1 LELTYGTIL
10 VEIDRG
16 VALVT
21 LNRPGA
27 RNAMNLRMSHEL
39 GHAFTALDDDDD
51 VRAIVV
57 TGAGSAFCAGTDL
70 DPGETVLGR
79 AGGAP
84 SLDVGPP
91 LSDLSPWEM
100 ATPVLAAINGAA
112 VGLGL
117 TYPMQWDIRIAARD
131 AKLGFVFNRRGLLP
145 EGNSLWLLPR
155 LVGVAR
161 SLELLLTGRVFTG
174 AEAAE
179 MGLVNQAVA
188 PDEVVPTTL
197 AIAHEIADQTA
208 PLSTAITKRL
218 FYRYLE
224 TGDRQTTRR
233 EEREFFRWLAS
244 QPDSQEGIAS
254 FLEKRPPRWTM
265 SKTADLSDVLGR
277 DAEEPLA

>member
-1 LELTYGTIL
+1 LELTYSTIL
-10 VEIDRG
+10 VELDRG

-21 LNRPGA
+21 LNRPEA

-39 GHAFTALDDDDD
+39 GHVFNALDGDDD

-57 TGAGSAFCAGTDL
+57 TGSGTAFCAGTDL

-79 AGGAP
+79 SGGAP
-84 SLDVGPP
+84 RLDLGPP

-161 SLELLLTGRVFTG
+161 SLELLLTGRIFTG

-179 MGLVNQAVA
+179 MGLVNQAV
-188 PDEVVPTTL
+188 DLDDVLPTAL
-197 AIAHEIADQTA
+197 AVAREIADHTA

-224 TGDRQTTRR
+224 TGDRQATRR
-233 EEREFFRWLAS
+233 EERELFRALAA
-244 QPDSQEGIAS
+244 QADAREGITS

-265 SKTADLSDVLGR
+265 AKTADLSGVLNR
-277 DAEEPLA
+277 NADEPTA